1 MIKKVCLFFC
11 LLSSFGT
18 YAQDQWSLERCIN
31 YGLENNIQIK
41 QAELDSES
49 AEVNLFGTKM
59 SSLPSLNA
67 NAGMN
72 YSVGRSIDP
81 FTNTIID
88 SDITSQNGGLNASVP
103 IFNGF
108 QIRKSTQR
116 DQQNALAANYSLED
130 TKNTVTLNVVT
141 FYTNILFNNELLEVA
156 KLRLLTTKI
165 QENRISKQVELGS
178 LPIADLLQIRQQLA
192 NDELAVIQADNNVEL
207 SALSL
212 KQALQIP
219 AEVDFS
225 IQTPALPNPDDIAV
239 LEKSSEIYLYALKNQ
254 PVIKA
259 AEASQLSAQYGVGV
273 AKSSY
278 YPSLNANAG
287 ISTAYSSAAPDQ
299 LPALGAEQSVQNIP
313 IGFVEGTN
321 QTVLTQRAIPSE
333 FRENTYMNQLDVNQ
347 RRFIG
352 LSLNIPIFNRFQVNN
367 AVSRAKISYE
377 RSSYQLINAKNQL
390 QQTIE
395 QAYLDVKTASKAY
408 SALENSLEAAELA
421 YENANQR
428 LDLGAIDI
436 VAFTQIKN
444 DYERV
449 KSDLVRAKYDF
460 IFKTKVLDFYQG
472 KPLNF

>member
-1 MIKKVCLFFC
+1 MNKKVCLFLC

-31 YGLENNIQIK
+31 FGLENNIQIK
-41 QAELDSES
+41 QAELDSKS

-67 NAGMN
+67 SAGLN

-88 SDITSQNGGLNASVP
+88 SDITSQNGGLNASLPV
-103 IFNGF
+103 FNGF
-108 QIRKSTQR
+108 RIRNSTLR
-116 DQQNALAANYSLED
+116 DQQSLIATDFSLED

-141 FYTNILFNNELLEVA
+141 FYTNILFNLELLEVA
-156 KLRLLTTKI
+156 KLRLLTTKT
-165 QENRISKQVELGS
+165 QENRISTQVDLGALAIS
-178 LPIADLLQIRQQLA
+178 DLLQIRQQLA
-192 NDELAVIQADNNVEL
+192 NDELAVITAENNVEL
-207 SALSL
+207 STLSL

-219 AEVDFS
+219 VAQEFS
-225 IQTPALPNPDDIAV
+225 IDSPQLPTPEELVV
-239 LEKSSEIYLYALKNQ
+239 LESSSVVYQYALKNQ
-254 PVIKA
+254 PIIKA
-259 AEASQLSAQYGVGV
+259 SVANEAAARYGVGI
-273 AKSSY
+273 AKSNY
-278 YPSLNANAG
+278 YPSVSLNAGLSTNYSDVAANALG
-287 ISTAYSSAAPDQ
+287 DSFTYLDQ
-299 LPALGAEQSVQNIP
+299 LD
-313 IGFVEGTN
+313 F
-321 QTVLTQRAIPSE
+321 
-333 FRENTYMNQLDVNQ
+333 NQ
-347 RRFIG
+347 RKFVG
-352 LSLNIPIFNRFQVNN
+352 FSLTIPIFNRFQVVNS
-367 AVSRAKISYE
+367 VQQAKINFD
-377 RSSYQLINAKNQL
+377 RSSYRLTSAKNQL

-421 YENANQR
+421 YENASQR

-436 VAFTQIKN
+436 VSFTQIKN